1 MASDVGAQVVT
12 IRFQRPVDSDIV
24 NKRFMDI
31 RQLGIQKG
39 GYLTKTGG
47 DNVSLSAL
55 VCEISDGTHQVRV
68 ETTIAVTRTLT
79 EGSPYLV
86 LNWAYTGVVNTD
98 YMVIETSSS
107 PDANDLVIGKG
118 IFVASAL
125 STIDYSERSTPST
138 LSLFLRVEAT
148 ETPST
153 SVRVRAG
160 IGHAGSAHSAVIDQV
175 VDLSGYSLD
184 DVIYVY
190 VNDSGGVAH
199 SATASTYAGKALL
212 AKIIYPAGVIANSI
226 IADVRSFITSPAI
239 PDEVTIELSSTGKL
253 QILDRSQYL
262 SMRNTTTQLI
272 GQNAW
277 VKANLGTVKN
287 QLTIT
292 VSSSQITLTAGRKYA
307 LSYNVKG
314 QPASG
319 STGDPHIKIKWV
331 IVSGDS
337 SWDLEDMSY
346 AEAELAPTSVEKN
359 LSNTCWIIPSSTTVI
374 EMQIFTQ
381 NSSGQ
386 KSQVDH
392 VTVNIMTVD

>member
-86 LNWAYTGVVNTD
+86 LNWAYTGVVGTD
-98 YMVIETSSS
+98 YMVIEISSN

-125 STIDYSERSTPST
+125 STIDYSERSTPTT
-138 LSLFLRVEAT
+138 LPLFLRVEAT

-160 IGHAGSAHSAVIDQV
+160 VGHAGSAHNLVVDQI

-184 DVIYVY
+184 DVIYIY
-190 VNDSGGVAH
+190 VNDTGGIAH
-199 SATASTYAGKALL
+199 SATAETYAGKALL
-212 AKIIYPAGVIANSI
+212 AKIVYPAGAIANSI
-226 IADVRSFITSPAI
+226 IVDVRSFLTSPAI
-239 PDEVTIELSSTGKL
+239 PDEETIKRDTNGKLQVQIDEVTIDKDGTGKL
-253 QILDRSQYL
+253 RVASLFGSWVSRSVNTVYQAATDGFVTARFTGATSGHIEGYTDGNNPPTIMRLATRFHRIASDSGYL
-262 SMRNTTTQLI
+262 QAAS
-272 GQNAW
+272 
-277 VKANLGTVKN
+277 
-287 QLTIT
+287 
-292 VSSSQITLTAGRKYA
+292 ITLPVRKGDYWKI
-307 LSYNVKG
+307 V
-314 QPASG
+314 SG
-319 STGDPHIKIKWV
+319 STTIVYWV
-331 IVSGDS
+331 
-337 SWDLEDMSY
+337 
-346 AEAELAPTSVEKN
+346 
-359 LSNTCWIIPSSTTVI
+359 STG
-374 EMQIFTQ
+374 
-381 NSSGQ
+381 S
-386 KSQVDH
+386 
-392 VTVNIMTVD
+392 